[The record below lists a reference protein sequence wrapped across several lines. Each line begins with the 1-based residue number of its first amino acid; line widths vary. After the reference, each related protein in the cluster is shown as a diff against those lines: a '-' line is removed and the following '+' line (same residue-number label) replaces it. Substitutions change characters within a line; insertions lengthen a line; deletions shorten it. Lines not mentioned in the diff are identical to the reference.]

1 MAHAGHIVAEAV
13 VAAAIIVSAM
23 MPVVVV
29 MVVMIR
35 VVPIWVVVGP
45 TVRPIRIPAPIA
57 VVGIAPVIVPAPV
70 GAPVRTIAPTD
81 VETRGETPI
90 EGVVAAAHIN
100 VSVAAAAA
108 ACVIVVVIVTR
119 GGGLCAETL
128 DASRIIGI
136 VVGLGGGVD
145 HAVSVGHRFRGLVDG
160 FGIAGVVLAVG
171 IVGLVVVFRVAADA
185 WAHVGAVAGGHATAR
200 IAVRRIVGVVFRH
213 LLVRRASGEGHQG
226 NERKDSERFHFIVF
240 LFVLEIIIRRK
251 NMQNSY
257 QNHGF

>member
-35 VVPIWVVVGP
+35 VVPIRVVVGP
-45 TVRPIRIPAPIA
+45 IGIPAPIT
-57 VVGIAPVIVPAPV
+57 VIGIAPVIVPAPI

-100 VSVAAAAA
+100 VGVAAAA

-128 DASRIIGI
+128 DASRIVGI
-136 VVGLGGGVD
+136 VVGFGGGVD
-145 HAVSVGHRFRGLVDG
+145 HAVGVGHRFRGLVNG

-200 IAVRRIVGVVFRH
+200 IAVGRIVGVVFRH

-240 LFVLEIIIRRK
+240 LFVLEIIFRRK